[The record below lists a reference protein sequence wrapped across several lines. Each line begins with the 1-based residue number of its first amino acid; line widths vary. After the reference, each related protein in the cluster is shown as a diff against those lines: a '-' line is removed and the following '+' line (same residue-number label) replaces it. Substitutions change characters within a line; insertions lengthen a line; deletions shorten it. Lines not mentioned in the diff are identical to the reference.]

1 MALSILI
8 ADDHPIFRDGVKSAV
23 RTVFTD
29 CEIDQAGTMD
39 ALDAALRRSVPN
51 LLLIDIFFPGMDAE
65 DGISELRRTHPFMG
79 IMIISMLTKPGAI
92 GRLFRAGAD
101 GFVSKTAPSGSL
113 ASALKELMSGNQP
126 VYLPD
131 SGEEETA
138 SLPKGNMVDSLPP
151 RQAQVFHYVCL
162 GMTNKDIAKELG
174 LSHCTVRAHVSA
186 LFAKLGVSNRTELAS
201 YGVRFGVLAYSGSH
215 KKYCRF
221 IGPQKEQLANQ
232 AGLHENR

>member
-23 RTVFTD
+23 RTALAD
-29 CEIDQAGTMD
+29 CVIAQAGTLEELD
-39 ALDAALRRSVPN
+39 EALKRNVPN

-65 DGISELRRTHPFMG
+65 DGIAALHRAHPFMG
-79 IMIISMLTKPGAI
+79 IMVISMLTKTGAI

-113 ASALKELMSGNQP
+113 RKALLEVMSGENP
-126 VYLPD
+126 VYLPQEREND
-131 SGEEETA
+131 SPI
-138 SLPKGNMVDSLPP
+138 LPKGNMVDSLPP

-162 GMTNKDIAKELG
+162 GMTNKEIANELE
-174 LSHCTVRAHVSA
+174 LSHSTVRAHVSA
-186 LFAKLGVSNRTELAS
+186 LFAKLDVSNRTELAS

-215 KKYCRF
+215 RQYCKF
-221 IGPQKEQLANQ
+221 IGPQKQEA
-232 AGLHENR
+232 AS